1 MLPRTL
7 LLTAVLTGLTAAA
20 DKDQP
25 PAKADYSQLAGLI
38 HAAIVP
44 KLPKEID
51 DRTHWGSTI
60 PDPGNLK
67 LPQLARTRV
76 KVGDREELAHGQW
89 VRTRLWIDDPD
100 KDVQIEVRD
109 LRKIDAKTVQLQVA
123 ATVHGHGERER
134 RQYEKGLL
142 LFGLPVQAD
151 AVVVLV
157 LDFDVGLTLSTA
169 KFPPEVIVEPKV
181 TKTQLELKEFDLRKV
196 GKLMIGEKGRELGHE
211 LKGVLQEQLKK
222 LEPALKEKAN
232 EAIARGLK
240 EGKGTLSAEMLL
252 KAEPMKKE

>member
-7 LLTAVLTGLTAAA
+7 FLTAVLTGLAAAA
-20 DKDQP
+20 DEDKP
-25 PAKADYSQLAGLI
+25 PTRPDYSSLAKLI
-38 HAAIVP
+38 HAAVIP
-44 KLPKEID
+44 KLPKEIE
-51 DRTHWGSTI
+51 DRSHWGQTI
-60 PDPGNLK
+60 PDPGNLR
-67 LPQLARTRV
+67 LPRLPRTRL
-76 KVGDREELAHGQW
+76 KVGDKEELAHGQW
-89 VRTRLWIDDPD
+89 VRTRLWLDDPA

-109 LRKIDAKTVQLQVA
+109 LRKTDPKTVQLQVA
-123 ATVHGHGERER
+123 ATVRGHGERER

-157 LDFDVGLTLSTA
+157 LDFDVALSLNTD

-181 TKTQLELKEFDLRKV
+181 TRTELELKEFEVRKV
-196 GKLMIGEKGRELGHE
+196 GKITVGEKGRELGNE

-232 EAIARGLK
+232 EAIARSLK
-240 EGKGTLSAEMLL
+240 EGKGTISAETLL
-252 KAEPMKKE
+252 KAEPLKKD